1 MKFWVKRA
9 GFTLIELVMVILL
22 LAILAAI
29 AIPNFIDF
37 RSDAKNGA
45 TYGALGALR
54 AALAIATASIQ
65 LKEDPTFP
73 TPKYPTL
80 LEMQANLFTVSHP
93 VLSGTFVMDMQ
104 NGIPKN
110 PWTITTLAGVHH
122 NSIINCNGTKSIIMS
137 ETGWDDRGWCY
148 RETSGEVWANSN
160 LNGSSSQQKSENT
173 Y

>member
-1 MKFWVKRA
+1 MQL

-45 TYGALGALR
+45 TYGALGELR
-54 AALAIATASIQ
+54 AALVIATASIQ

-80 LEMQANLFTVSHP
+80 LEMQANQYLVSHP
-93 VLSGTFVMDMQ
+93 VLSGVNVMDLQ

-110 PWTITTLAGVHH
+110 PWSISTLPTAYH
-122 NSIINCNGTKSIIMS
+122 NSILNCNATKSIIFS
-137 ETGWDDRGWCY
+137 ESGQDDRGWCY
-148 RETSGEVWANSN
+148 RETSGDIWANSN
-160 LNGSSSQQKSENT
+160 INGQSSNLKSENT